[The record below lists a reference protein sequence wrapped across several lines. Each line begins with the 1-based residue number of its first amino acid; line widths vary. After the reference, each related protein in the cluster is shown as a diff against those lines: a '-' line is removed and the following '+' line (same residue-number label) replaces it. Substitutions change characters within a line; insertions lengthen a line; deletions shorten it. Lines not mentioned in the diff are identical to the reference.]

1 MLTLGAGGLVVGKEQ
16 GRTRGGVGR
25 CDQINHILAQT
36 GNSEHWLLPPPSTS
50 ARPGFRCPHSSG
62 TPAKRQNGHLHA
74 FSKITIYG
82 TGSERLPAT
91 SESVLE
97 QSDNSQRRLYV
108 PIDDSPL
115 FQLSAFLDLFPLP
128 PRRYNLGCH
137 IISHMDLVRRST
149 IHFSSL
155 NGALS
160 SYLFK
165 FKIGVTDGL
174 GLRGL
179 RLILRFPVNKVF
191 NRLVTSNSVNVHGY
205 SPQSADSVYGRNY
218 EYLNSS
224 LNAPC
229 YRSILGSLRRLGYTS
244 IHSTAI
250 CLKDWV
256 RDVQQRPKLRLFEFY
271 FKSTLCFHFNAKLIQ
286 LFSPWFCCHST
297 NTYPRDRNYNG
308 RPGLCRFESAF
319 NFAYSFLFQLHA
331 ETMPALPKLCRFD
344 LSRARASAKRS
355 EKVYIWFDND
365 NLFKYRLLLTFVT
378 STYPSSTIE
387 ASLAIPISKS
397 KWLILHL
404 TRFENY
410 LNTNLRLNFVTRAI
424 EFKQRLIVGVL

>member
-224 LNAPC
+224 LNAP
-229 YRSILGSLRRLGYTS
+229 SIVQYSARFGAWIYFYSFNRYMFEGLGRNSDCLNSTS
-244 IHSTAI
+244 NPPYAFT
-250 CLKDWV
+250 
-256 RDVQQRPKLRLFEFY
+256 
-271 FKSTLCFHFNAKLIQ
+271 STLNLSNYSHPGFVVIQ
-286 LFSPWFCCHST
+286 RILT
-297 NTYPRDRNYNG
+297 R
-308 RPGLCRFESAF
+308 
-319 NFAYSFLFQLHA
+319 
-331 ETMPALPKLCRFD
+331 ETGTIT
-344 LSRARASAKRS
+344 
-355 EKVYIWFDND
+355 VYIWFDND